1 MALSVQT
8 LALSKKYT
16 RDSLIGMGALK
27 GAACTVKNIEKENGI
42 NKVTFEWT
50 ATDDSKRTSEMLVA
64 DGATITKVEVN
75 EDNELIVTL
84 SDNTSHKGGT
94 IKTIKGD
101 PGFSP
106 KITANEDN
114 TESVYRLDIET
125 EDGVF
130 TTANLMQGAV
140 PVIEF

>member
-1 MALSVQT
+1 MGLSLKT

-16 RDSLIGMGALK
+16 KDSLIGMGALK
-27 GAACTVKNIEKENGI
+27 GAACTVTDITKENGI

-50 ATDDSKRTSEMLVA
+50 AADDSKRTSEMLVA

-84 SDNTSHKGGT
+84 SDNTSLNGGT
-94 IKTIKGD
+94 IKAIKGD

-114 TESVYRLDIET
+114 TDTVYRLDIET
-125 EDGVF
+125 EEGTF
-130 TTANLMQGAV
+130 TTPNLMQGSV
-140 PVIEF
+140 PIIEF